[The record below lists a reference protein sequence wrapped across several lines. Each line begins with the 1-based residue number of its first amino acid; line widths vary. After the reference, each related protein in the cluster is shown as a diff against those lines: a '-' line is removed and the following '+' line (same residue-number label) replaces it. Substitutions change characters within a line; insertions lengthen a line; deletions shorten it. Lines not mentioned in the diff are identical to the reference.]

1 MKVYVKIMPKEGV
14 LDPQGKAIENS
25 LKQLGFTDVQE
36 ARQGKIVE
44 LNLDIK
50 NEEDALA
57 LTREMSERLLANT
70 VIEDFEISIIKDDL

>member
-1 MKVYVKIMPKEGV
+1 MKIYVKIMPKEGV

-25 LKQLGFTDVQE
+25 LKQLGFTNVQE

-57 LTREMSERLLANT
+57 LSREMSERLLTNM

>member
-1 MKVYVKIMPKEGV
+1 MKIYVKIMPKEGV

-25 LKQLGFTDVQE
+25 LKQLGFADVQE
-36 ARQGKIVE
+36 ARLGKIVE

-57 LTREMSERLLANT
+57 LTREMSERLLANI

>member
-57 LTREMSERLLANT
+57 LTREMSERLLANM
-70 VIEDFEISIIKDDL
+70 VIEDFEISIIKDEL

>member
-1 MKVYVKIMPKEGV
+1 MPKEGV

-25 LKQLGFTDVQE
+25 LKQLGFTDVKE

-57 LTREMSERLLANT
+57 LTREMSERLLANM